1 MCSKSLLN
9 FDPKK
14 TVNNKQQT
22 VGDIKDIK
30 VHMTLNTELEFSK
43 LDYVAL
49 LYTCDS
55 RGK

>member
-1 MCSKSLLN
+1 MCSKSRLN